1 MNSGLEPCGH
11 ATSGVVI
18 NDVGSTA
25 SCGDSENTRIE
36 HCQRTLATYTPCVA
50 GCWGQRSGS
59 IERIEETL
67 ASTQQRLAANEAHIK
82 SLLSTQVWRRCIA
95 FTVLSLLSRT
105 ELEACERTSPC
116 HRLLSLPSS
125 ISFATTWPLAV
136 VLLSTIVA
144 NAARSETLSLSLNSL
159 AFRAA
164 DGKHEGGDQIGRPLD
179 QKFRWSLEAIP
190 LRSVSAPSP

>member
-1 MNSGLEPCGH
+1 M
-11 ATSGVVI
+11 
-18 NDVGSTA
+18 
-25 SCGDSENTRIE
+25 
-36 HCQRTLATYTPCVA
+36 A

-95 FTVLSLLSRT
+95 FTLFCRCFLAQSSRRANALVRAT
-105 ELEACERTSPC
+105 AYCRC
-116 HRLLSLPSS
+116 RRGCRLLRLGRLPSS
-125 ISFATTWPLAV
+125 CYRRLLQTQLA
-136 VLLSTIVA
+136 A
-144 NAARSETLSLSLNSL
+144 ETLSLSLNSL